1 MCEAGKEA
9 TVAEGELAERRMSMD
24 VGGEVIGAWSE
35 LMWTRIKSVDL
46 I

>member
-24 VGGEVIGAWSE
+24 GVKEVIGAWSE
-35 LMWTRIKSVDL
+35 VMWTRVKSVDL